1 MTKNI
6 ERKNITIDAENYDI
20 VYIKPDEMYVVT
32 PYIEDEKTKEKLLEA
47 LNITKGYKI
56 IESEPRKV
64 LGSVSDVK
72 KALLIFKS
80 NQ

>member
-1 MTKNI
+1 MAKNI
-6 ERKNITIDAENYDI
+6 EIKNITIDDKIYDI
-20 VYIKPDEMYVVT
+20 VYIRPDEMYVVT

-47 LNITKGYKI
+47 LNITSDYKI

>member
-6 ERKNITIDAENYDI
+6 EIKNITIDDKIYDI
-20 VYIKPDEMYVVT
+20 VYIRPDKMYIVT
-32 PYIEDEKTKEKLLEA
+32 PYIEDEDIKEKLLEA

>member
-20 VYIKPDEMYVVT
+20 VYIRPDEMYVVT

>member
-6 ERKNITIDAENYDI
+6 EIKNITIDDKIYDI
-20 VYIKPDEMYVVT
+20 VYIRPDEMYVVT

>member
-1 MTKNI
+1 MAKNI
-6 ERKNITIDAENYDI
+6 EIKNITIDDKIYDI
-20 VYIKPDEMYVVT
+20 VYIRPDEMYVVT

-47 LNITKGYKI
+47 LNITSDYNI

>member
-1 MTKNI
+1 MAKNI
-6 ERKNITIDAENYDI
+6 EIKNITIDDKIYDI
-20 VYIKPDEMYVVT
+20 VYIRLDEMYIVT
-32 PYIEDEKTKEKLLEA
+32 PYIEDENIKEKLLEA

-72 KALLIFKS
+72 RALLIFKS

>member
-6 ERKNITIDAENYDI
+6 EIKNITIDDKIYDI
-20 VYIKPDEMYVVT
+20 VYIRPDKMYIVT
-32 PYIEDEKTKEKLLEA
+32 PYIEDENIKEKLLEA

>member
-1 MTKNI
+1 MAKNI
-6 ERKNITIDAENYDI
+6 EIKNITIDDKIYDI
-20 VYIKPDEMYVVT
+20 VYIRPDKMYVVT

>member
-1 MTKNI
+1 MAKNI
-6 ERKNITIDAENYDI
+6 EIKNITIDDKIYDI
-20 VYIKPDEMYVVT
+20 VYIRPDEMYVVT

>member
-1 MTKNI
+1 MAKNI
-6 ERKNITIDAENYDI
+6 EIKNITIDDKIYDI
-20 VYIKPDEMYVVT
+20 VYIRPDKMYVVT
-32 PYIEDEKTKEKLLEA
+32 PYIEDEKIKEKLLEA

>member
-1 MTKNI
+1 MAKNI
-6 ERKNITIDAENYDI
+6 EIKNITIDDKIYDI
-20 VYIKPDEMYVVT
+20 VYIRPDEMYVVT
-32 PYIEDEKTKEKLLEA
+32 PYIEDKKTKEKLLEA